1 MTDRKPHQVFII
13 DDHPIMRVGLQRVIE
28 TDASFQVCGEY
39 GKGRG
44 AVDAILQS
52 NADIIL
58 LDLSLPDGS
67 GLELIKDL
75 RAVNQTTPVL
85 VVSMHDECLYA
96 ERVLKA
102 GANGYIMKQE
112 ASDNVIQGLTEILNG
127 DIFVSQRLYRRML
140 KRMTRRSRSSS
151 DQPSLE
157 LLSDREFEVFELI
170 GRGVPTREIAETL
183 NISTKTVD
191 AHRAN
196 IKDKLGLTNG
206 QEVVRYAVRWLE
218 AGKV

>member
-28 TDASFQVCGEY
+28 TDPSFQVCGEY

-44 AVDAILQS
+44 AVDAVLKS
-52 NADIIL
+52 NADVIL

-75 RAVNQTTPVL
+75 RAANQTTPIL

-112 ASDNVIQGLTEILNG
+112 ASENVLQGLTEILNG

-157 LLSDREFEVFELI
+157 LLSDREFEVFEMI
-170 GRGVPTREIAETL
+170 GRGVPTREIAQTL

-196 IKDKLGLTNG
+196 IKEKLGLTNG